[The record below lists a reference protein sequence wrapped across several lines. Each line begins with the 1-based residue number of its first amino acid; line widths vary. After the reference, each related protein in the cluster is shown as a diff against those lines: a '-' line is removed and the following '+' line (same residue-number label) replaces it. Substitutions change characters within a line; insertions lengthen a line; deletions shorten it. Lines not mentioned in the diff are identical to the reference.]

1 MSTHITILPKRNTYA
16 SVYALTCLLGL
27 GWCQQGATAQ
37 PQAIDLAAP
46 QIVRTSCYMCHSTQG
61 NTPDLAFIPRLAA
74 QNQNYMESALK
85 AFRDGSRGDPP
96 AMIYMWP
103 IAQGLT
109 DAQIQQAVT
118 WFASQPAPVP
128 FSPGSS
134 ASQGRDIFTQ
144 GVPSADIPACA
155 SCHGAKA
162 EGAGI
167 FPRLAGQNVQYLIA
181 QMRYFRSGVRNDN
194 GAAMMKPIVLHMTDS
209 QMSDVA
215 EYLSSL

>member
-1 MSTHITILPKRNTYA
+1 MSTHIAILLKRNLCA
-16 SVYALTCLLGL
+16 LAYALACLLSL
-27 GWCQQGATAQ
+27 GWFPQGATAQ
-37 PQAIDLAAP
+37 PPAADRTAP

-61 NTPDLAFIPRLAA
+61 STPDLAFIPRLAA
-74 QNQNYMESALK
+74 QNQTYMEGALK
-85 AFRDGSRGDPP
+85 AFRDGSRSDPP

-103 IAQGLT
+103 IAQGLD
-109 DAQIQQAVT
+109 DAQIQQAVA
-118 WFASQPAPVP
+118 WFASQPAPAAFP
-128 FSPGSS
+128 PGSS
-134 ASQGRDIFTQ
+134 ASAGRDVFTQ

-167 FPRLAGQNVQYLIA
+167 FPRLAGQNAQYLIA

-194 GAAMMKPIVLHMTDS
+194 GAAMMKPIVLHMTDR